1 MTFLLD
7 RSGPDYS
14 RSRPCVCAMSLLGDL
29 RESGSIY
36 TGVSSGL
43 SCGWGKAIGL
53 TCGGIKF
60 KEWVCS
66 QL

>member
-36 TGVSSGL
+36 TGGL
-43 SCGWGKAIGL
+43 FW
-53 TCGGIKF
+53 T
-60 KEWVCS
+60 
-66 QL
+66 QLWLGEGYWSDLWWD